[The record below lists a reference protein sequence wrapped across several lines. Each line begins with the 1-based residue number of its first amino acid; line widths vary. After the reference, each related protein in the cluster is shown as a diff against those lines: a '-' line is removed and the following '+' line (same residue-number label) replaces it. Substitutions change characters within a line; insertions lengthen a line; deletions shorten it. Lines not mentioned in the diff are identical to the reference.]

1 MDSLMQSGN
10 NVLVRNYLNN
20 LLDALCKAYE
30 FPVFSLKFQDKVS
43 GRQRARKMSYDQAI
57 SQLEQMEVRLQRTNE
72 MLRDLQDEFDQQLA
86 ESKVTALTKFFSQLN
101 SDRYGNILDMVLQL
115 RKGVTHLSRAGYE
128 LPEELK
134 GLFVVYNKL
143 VQFIRDSHIDPI
155 RKPNPTS
162 LLPSVF
168 LADDSPFLL
177 CTAGAPTAQFGFA
190 SAPVRSTVLAHA
202 CACRG
207 DPPSPIR
214 LSPCISASMCEPGFG

>member
-1 MDSLMQSGN
+1 MQSGN

-43 GRQRARKMSYDQAI
+43 GRQRARKMSYEQAI

-72 MLRDLQDEFDQQLA
+72 MLRDLQDEFDQQFA
-86 ESKVTALTKFFSQLN
+86 ESKVTALTEFFSQLN

-115 RKGVTHLSRAGYE
+115 RKGVTHLSRSGYE

-155 RKPNPTS
+155 RKPNFSS

-190 SAPVRSTVLAHA
+190 SAPVRSAVLAHA

-207 DPPSPIR
+207 DPPAPIR
-214 LSPCISASMCEPGFG
+214 PSPCISASMCEPGFG

>member
-1 MDSLMQSGN
+1 MNWICYLVDQIARFRGGNDSSFVNFQSN
-10 NVLVRNYLNN
+10 LNN
-20 LLDALCKAYE
+20 PPLKNVDGIKGRLFIIAL
-30 FPVFSLKFQDKVS
+30 FSIHSEL
-43 GRQRARKMSYDQAI
+43 
-57 SQLEQMEVRLQRTNE
+57 
-72 MLRDLQDEFDQQLA
+72 
-86 ESKVTALTKFFSQLN
+86 LTKE
-101 SDRYGNILDMVLQL
+101 DAVKVLQVVDDAVASEFV
-115 RKGVTHLSRAGYE
+115 KKIIGAMARAARVGMQKPNEQQTTASAERTDGDRSGYE

-155 RKPNPTS
+155 RKPNSSS

-190 SAPVRSTVLAHA
+190 SAPVCSTVLAHA

-207 DPPSPIR
+207 DPPAPIR
-214 LSPCISASMCEPGFG
+214 PSPCISASMCEPGFG